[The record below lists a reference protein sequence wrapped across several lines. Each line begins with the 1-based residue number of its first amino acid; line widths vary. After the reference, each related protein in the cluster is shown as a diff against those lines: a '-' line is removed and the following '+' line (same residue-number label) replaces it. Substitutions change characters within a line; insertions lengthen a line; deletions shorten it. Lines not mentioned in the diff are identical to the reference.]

1 MFRFTE
7 EGLAMRRQLI
17 ARPNTMPAMFA
28 AALVAAAF
36 LVKPV
41 PVLAQQQGSVST
53 ASSAAAAAKPWSSI
67 GRPATRSEI
76 KAWDIDVRADLKG
89 LPPGSGSVDH
99 GMEIWEAKCASC
111 HGTFGES
118 NEVFTPIAGGTT
130 KDDIRSGRVANLRRT
145 DYPQRT
151 TMMKLSQIS
160 TLWDYINRAMPW
172 NEPKSL
178 KPNEVY
184 AVTAYIL
191 NLADIVPADFVLSD
205 KNMAEVQKQLPNRD
219 GKVTYPGLWLV
230 DGKPD
235 VQGDA
240 CMSNCAVAL
249 DIGSML
255 PEFARNAH
263 GNLAEQNRPVGPAR
277 GADTTGPAPA
287 SATEAVSRAK
297 AATVAAAAPAL
308 AASASGA
315 PAGGAVG
322 AGTAGTSAG
331 GAAASAGGSAASG
344 AAAASKN
351 AGADLA
357 KSANCMACHGVA
369 NKLVGPGF
377 REVAERYRGKA
388 DAEVTLAVRVK
399 QGGQG
404 VWGPIPMP
412 PHPQL
417 ADPDIRAM
425 VRWVLD
431 GAP

>member
-1 MFRFTE
+1 
-7 EGLAMRRQLI
+7 MRRQSI
-17 ARPNTMPAMFA
+17 ARPGSMWVVFA
-28 AALVAAAF
+28 AALVAAAC
-36 LVKPV
+36 LVKPARV
-41 PVLAQQQGSVST
+41 MAQQQGSVST
-53 ASSAAAAAKPWSSI
+53 ASPAAAAAKPWSSI

-76 KAWDIDVRADLKG
+76 QAWDIDVRADFKG
-89 LPPGSGSVDH
+89 LPPGSGSVDD

-118 NEVFTPIAGGTT
+118 NEVFTPIVGGTT
-130 KDDIRSGRVANLRRT
+130 KDDMRSGRVANLRRT

-191 NLADIVPADFVLSD
+191 NLADIVPGDFVLSD
-205 KNMAEVQKQLPNRD
+205 KNMAEVQQRLPNRD
-219 GKVTYPGLWLV
+219 GKVTYPGLWSV
-230 DGKPD
+230 AGKPD

-240 CMSNCAVAL
+240 CMSNCAVAM
-249 DIGSML
+249 DVRSML
-255 PEFARNAH
+255 PDFARNAH

-277 GADTTGPAPA
+277 GADTAGPTPA
-287 SATEAVSRAK
+287 SAAEAASRAK
-297 AATVAAAAPAL
+297 AATAAAVAPASAAAA
-308 AASASGA
+308 SGT
-315 PAGGAVG
+315 PAGS

-331 GAAASAGGSAASG
+331 GSSTSAGGSAASGASTAPG

-388 DAEVTLAVRVK
+388 DAEVTLAARVK